1 MEEQNRL
8 KKEKEKERQRK
19 RRMDPEFRAK
29 ERARN
34 RILKRISRQ
43 KNFYAREVLYFM
55 YVSYRYCKIFQLL
68 CSTYFDIVSLPT
80 KLELCLIRM
89 AQFYE
94 CSN

>member
-1 MEEQNRL
+1 MLNMEEQNRL

-43 KNFYAREVLYFM
+43 KTYYAKKVLYFM
-55 YVSYRYCKIFQLL
+55 CTNLIVKYFSYQRKSNSILLLLL
-68 CSTYFDIVSLPT
+68 C
-80 KLELCLIRM
+80 
-89 AQFYE
+89 
-94 CSN
+94 

>member
-43 KNFYAREVLYFM
+43 KNYYAREVLYFIM
-55 YVSYRYCKIFQLL
+55 CNS
-68 CSTYFDIVSLPT
+68 IVHT
-80 KLELCLIRM
+80 
-89 AQFYE
+89 
-94 CSN
+94 